1 MDEDAENSGEETT
14 YLLSGT
20 VAIIV
25 THVRGTGPAIHL
37 ETYLTQQCPKVLSIY
52 HPLVYESPAMSS
64 YRLFEDGKLVETGKH
79 LLRGPEPAIRLQEV
93 ILTIRW
99 VRRLAPRSD
108 LFIGVDALNCIA
120 GIMLRAMK
128 HTKRVIFY
136 VIDWSPKRFDNNILN
151 GIYHLSD
158 RAAALFATEIWNVS
172 PAIDKGRWHGA
183 FWSLIG
189 RFAQKRTRIVEIG
202 VARVNS
208 EIVNEPRLP
217 NRLVFLGHLLEK
229 QGLQQ
234 VIAALPQIAESF
246 SDVDLVVIGSGP
258 YQVELTEMAHNVG
271 VENRVR
277 FLGYIEDEDE
287 VLRLLSSA
295 SIGVATYLES
305 EESFTKFADP
315 GKLKNYLAAGL
326 PIVMTRV
333 PYNADWLEESGC
345 AVLVKGTVEEV
356 AGGICFLLSEDVNE
370 RYYRRASALNMVKG
384 LDWESIFANA
394 LTPINSRWKSK

>member
-1 MDEDAENSGEETT
+1 MGEDAENSEEATT
-14 YLLSGT
+14 HLLSGT
-20 VAIIV
+20 VAVIV

-37 ETYLTQQCPKVLSIY
+37 ETYLTQQCPKVLSIF

-64 YRLFEDGKLVETGKH
+64 YRLFEDGKLVETGQH
-79 LLRGPEPAIRLQEV
+79 LLRGAEPVIRLQEV

-99 VRRLAPRSD
+99 VRQFSPKSD

-158 RAAALFATEIWNVS
+158 RVAALFATETWNVS
-172 PAIDKGRWHGA
+172 PAIDQGRWHGT

-189 RFAQKRTRIVEIG
+189 RFSQKRTRIVEIG
-202 VARVNS
+202 VVRVNS
-208 EIVNEPRLP
+208 EIANGPRLP

-229 QGLQQ
+229 QGLQH
-234 VIAALPQIAESF
+234 VIAALPLIAESF

-258 YQVELTEMAHNVG
+258 YQAALAEMVHNVG

-277 FLGYIEDEDE
+277 FTGYIEDEDE
-287 VLRLLSSA
+287 VLQLLSSA
-295 SIGVATYLES
+295 SIGLATYLES
-305 EESFTKFADP
+305 EESFTQFADP

-333 PYNADWLEESGC
+333 PYNADSLEESGC

-356 AGGICFLLSEDVNE
+356 ARGICLLLSENDRE
-370 RYYRRASALNMVKG
+370 RDYRRTSAFNMMKG
-384 LDWESIFANA
+384 LDWESIFADA
-394 LTPINSRWKSK
+394 LTPIDSRWKPK